1 MTHIIEI
8 ICYKG
13 VKRCIIELESSEK
26 ETIMKEKVEEAIKKV
41 RPALQRDGGDI
52 ELVSVDESGVVKVR
66 LKGACGSCP
75 MSTMT
80 LKMGVEKFLK
90 QEIPA
95 VKEVVQ
101 VA

>member
-1 MTHIIEI
+1 M
-8 ICYKG
+8 
-13 VKRCIIELESSEK
+13 
-26 ETIMKEKVEEAIKKV
+26 MKEKVEETLKKV
-41 RPALQRDGGDI
+41 RPMLQRDGGDI

-66 LKGACGSCP
+66 LKGACGACP

-80 LKMGVEKFLK
+80 LKMGVEKALK
-90 QEIPA
+90 QDIPE

>member
-1 MTHIIEI
+1 
-8 ICYKG
+8 
-13 VKRCIIELESSEK
+13 
-26 ETIMKEKVEEAIKKV
+26 MKEQVEEALKKV
-41 RPALQRDGGDI
+41 RPMLQRDGGDI
-52 ELVSVDESGVVKVR
+52 ELVSVDEAGVVKVR
-66 LKGACGSCP
+66 LRGACGSCP

-80 LKMGVEKFLK
+80 MKMGVEKLLK

>member
-1 MTHIIEI
+1 
-8 ICYKG
+8 
-13 VKRCIIELESSEK
+13 
-26 ETIMKEKVEEAIKKV
+26 MKEQVEEALKKV
-41 RPALQRDGGDI
+41 RPMLQRDGGDI
-52 ELVSVDESGVVKVR
+52 ELVSVEEERGVVKVR
-66 LKGACGSCP
+66 LRGACGACP

-80 LKMGVEKFLK
+80 LKMGVEKLLK